1 MQKLRWFFFCFFL
14 FFFVVSF
21 SVGEDGLNVIKSR
34 NGFLFV
40 FNDDSESFMI
50 EFRGKKF
57 LDVEPEDL
65 IFSIDGQLFQFTVVP
80 LNVFLNEKS
89 DLDTLLQHFDFD
101 LNYISKNFNIDLK
114 NLKPKFHKDKG
125 NRKVLFWELNYDVG
139 SPLTDEETVVKQ
151 VFASTA
157 TKKFVVLVASPLT
170 KKNDYR
176 QSKKRII
183 DALYNLRFKEGKFD
197 LESLRDSLKIK

>member
-1 MQKLRWFFFCFFL
+1 MHKLLWFFFCF

-21 SVGEDGLNVIKSR
+21 SFAEDGLNVIKSK

-57 LDVEPEDL
+57 IDVEPEDL
-65 IFSIDGQLFQFTVVP
+65 VFSIDGQLFQFTVVP
-80 LNVFLNEKS
+80 INVFLNEKS
-89 DLDTLLQHFDFD
+89 DLDTLLQHFEFE

-114 NLKPKFHKDKG
+114 NLKPKFHKNKG
-125 NRKVLFWELNYDVG
+125 TNKVLFWELSYDVG
-139 SPLTDEETVVKQ
+139 STLTDEETVVKQ
-151 VFASTA
+151 IFASTA
-157 TKKFVVLVASPLT
+157 TNKFVLLVASPLT
-170 KKNDYR
+170 RKNDYK

-183 DALYNLRFKEGKFD
+183 DALYNLRYKEGKFD